1 MRKLID
7 IEIDLIEIMTNTDK
21 AKQNLNF
28 CFDKLIKELKP
39 YFIGFNRIYL
49 SSILK
54 DLEVFSEG
62 IPNSITQRISRLTRN
77 SRALKGTTEV
87 IKYMENGEIDTI
99 KEFKQEVLIV

>member
-1 MRKLID
+1 MKPLYKIELKIVELLI
-7 IEIDLIEIMTNTDK
+7 NTDK